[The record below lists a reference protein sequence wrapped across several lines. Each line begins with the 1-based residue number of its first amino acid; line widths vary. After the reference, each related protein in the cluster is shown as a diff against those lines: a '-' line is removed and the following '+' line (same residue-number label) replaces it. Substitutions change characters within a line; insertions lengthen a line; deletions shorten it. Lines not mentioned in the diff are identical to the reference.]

1 MNELDRLAKIF
12 QEAAQKISETD
23 ARQPRVPTRRE
34 SPPRVSTNND
44 EEQNQSDNATRVETL
59 RVDGQMVM
67 EDGPRYMTRNQ
78 KRIRGIIAMDVML
91 TVVQLTSPV
100 LNPKRLASRK
110 YPLKMLCEF
119 ANAVMDDETG
129 DMLEYRQL
137 IKRPKF
143 RDTWSKAFGKEIGRL
158 AQGQKGIVEGTNAIF
173 FKSMDEVPPER
184 RKDITYAR
192 ICANYR
198 PEKADPNR
206 IRITLGGN
214 LVNYPGDVGTRTADM
229 LTVKLLFNS
238 MISTPGAKFMSLDIS
253 NFYLMAPMTR
263 YEYVRMNLDDFRKDI
278 IEEYKLREI
287 ATKDGTVIAEC
298 RKCVYG
304 LPQTGILAN
313 KYLKPQESIE

>member
-1 MNELDRLAKIF
+1 MDSWYVGTSDEHYRCQKVFLKETKAERITDTIVFHHRRVTNPLVSSADAIVTAAANLNQTIQDNMKESLMNVDMNELDRLAKIF
-12 QEAAQKISETD
+12 QEAAQKISETN

-91 TVVQLTSPV
+91 TVMQLTSPV

-110 YPLKMLCEF
+110 YPLEMLCEF

-143 RDTWSKAFGKEIGRL
+143 RDTWSKAFGKEIL
-158 AQGQKGIVEGTNAIF
+158 A
-173 FKSMDEVPPER
+173 D
-184 RKDITYAR
+184 
-192 ICANYR
+192 
-198 PEKADPNR
+198 
-206 IRITLGGN
+206 
-214 LVNYPGDVGTRTADM
+214 
-229 LTVKLLFNS
+229 
-238 MISTPGAKFMSLDIS
+238 
-253 NFYLMAPMTR
+253 
-263 YEYVRMNLDDFRKDI
+263 
-278 IEEYKLREI
+278 
-287 ATKDGTVIAEC
+287 
-298 RKCVYG
+298 
-304 LPQTGILAN
+304 
-313 KYLKPQESIE
+313 